1 LAKINVLIFP
11 AGEINSVELHDAL
24 SSCVNIKVFGASSV
38 DRHGEYIFQNYISN
52 VPMINSPVF
61 FDKFNE
67 ILTQN
72 KIDIVFP
79 THDTVADFFA
89 TNHDKIKAKLV
100 VADHKTAAICR
111 DKAKT
116 YQLFERYDFCPKI
129 YSELITYPVFIKPKQ
144 GQGAVG
150 ARLIN
155 RSEEL
160 PTDFSDYVVCE
171 YLPGIEYTVDCL
183 TDLNG
188 NLLFISPRS
197 RQRMMAGVTVAGQNE
212 KLTKDIEFIA
222 NIINS
227 NLNFKGLWWF
237 QIKKDSKD
245 NWKLLEIST
254 RCAGTMCLTRVKGVN
269 LPLLSV
275 YILMGYKNIT
285 IINNPY
291 NIKMDRT
298 LISRYQIDYNYK
310 IVYID
315 FDDTVTL
322 NDGVNLK
329 VMWFLYQC
337 QNLGIKVNL
346 ITKHA
351 YDIYLTLDKLSIS
364 SNLFNEIIKIN
375 EDEYKVDYIDPN
387 QAIFIDNSYNERVD
401 VSLKLGIPVFDVDS
415 IDVLM
420 NWRV

>member
-1 LAKINVLIFP
+1 MAKINVLIFP

-24 SSCVNIKVFGASSV
+24 SSCVNVKVFGASSV
-38 DRHGEYIFQNYISN
+38 ERHGKYIFQNYISN

-72 KIDIVFP
+72 EIDIIFP
-79 THDTVADFFA
+79 THDTVADFFS
-89 TNHDKIKAKLV
+89 TNQDKIYAKIV
-100 VADHKTAAICR
+100 VADQKTAAICR
-111 DKAKT
+111 DKEKT
-116 YQLFERYDFCPKI
+116 YQLFKNYNFCPKI
-129 YSELITYPVFIKPKQ
+129 HSELIDYPVFIKPKQ
-144 GQGAVG
+144 GQGSVG

-155 RSEEL
+155 KPDEL
-160 PTDFSDYVVCE
+160 PADLNDYVICE

-183 TDLNG
+183 TDLDG
-188 NLLFISPRS
+188 KLLFISPRS

-212 KLTKDIEFIA
+212 KLTKNIEYIA
-222 NIINS
+222 NIINEK
-227 NLNFKGLWWF
+227 LTFKGLWWF
-237 QIKKDSKD
+237 QIKKNSND

-254 RCAGTMCLTRVKGVN
+254 RCAGTMCLTRAKGIN

-275 YILMGYKNIT
+275 YILMGYQNIT

-298 LISRYQIDYNYK
+298 LISRYEIDYKYK
-310 IVYID
+310 IAYVD

-346 ITKHA
+346 ITKHSH
-351 YDIYLTLDKLSIS
+351 DIYITLNKLSIS
-364 SNLFNEIIKIN
+364 VNLFNEIIKIS
-375 EDEYKVDYIDPN
+375 EDEHKADYINPE
-387 QAIFIDNSYNERVD
+387 QAIFIDNSYNERID
-401 VSLKLGIPVFDVDS
+401 VSLKLGIPVFDVDN